1 MRGCLFP
8 DPLFRERGFLGWT
21 RNWLILQLDI
31 QNWRQLDGIPKMRR
45 SLVDG
50 SLAELR
56 SIGHNMKGTAGSY
69 GFPDLTA
76 L

>member
-1 MRGCLFP
+1 VIDIPEGFETVS
-8 DPLFRERGFLGWT
+8 REY
-21 RNWLILQLDI
+21 IKK
-31 QNWRQLDGIPKMRR
+31 QLDGMPRMRR

-50 SLAELR
+50 GLAELR

-76 L
+76 LGAAIENAAKASD